1 MQFAFGLFP
10 LAYAWSRTSRFLA
23 VCGMDAQQRSQLVL
37 DWHDRRAVLAPG
49 RSALSLGSLPDADL
63 TVSRRY
69 ASRHHATIERRR
81 QSWVLVDHSS
91 NGSFVQ
97 TEDEQV
103 TFVRRGEIR
112 LWGEGWISLGE
123 LLTEESA
130 IRFRNG

>member
-1 MQFAFGLFP
+1 
-10 LAYAWSRTSRFLA
+10 
-23 VCGMDAQQRSQLVL
+23 MDAQQRSQLYL
-37 DWHDRRAVLAPG
+37 DWRDRRAVLDCDRPSFAV
-49 RSALSLGSLPDADL
+49 GSLADSDL

-69 ASRHHATIERRR
+69 TSRHHATIERRR
-81 QSWVLVDHSS
+81 QSWVLVDHSC

-123 LLTEESA
+123 PLTEESA
-130 IRFRNG
+130 IRFRSG